1 MWCPVLTHYTTFPA
15 EPAGR
20 RVVAHTLLGLG
31 ALVVHAIRSGRDVL
45 ICDANSSER
54 LVLDT
59 APDGVLAGQCVV
71 RWRLAEEGGDSRDG
85 HL

>member
-1 MWCPVLTHYTTFPA
+1 MRRPMLTHATVPA
-15 EPAGR
+15 EPVDR
-20 RVVAHTLLGLG
+20 RASARTLLALG

-45 ICDANSSER
+45 ICDAHTSER

-59 APDGVLAGQCVV
+59 APDSVLVERSAI
-71 RWRLAEEGGDSRDG
+71 RWRLAEEGGDNRDG